1 MANVVKRCKISTSL
15 SLLVALVAT
24 FASCFDELTQ
34 VTTVPMY
41 HAGYTV
47 LADNI
52 LWYRSSRNT
61 LVRDNEEYPLPAELR
76 PHDIKILNATSTAV
90 IHTYN
95 ATSVPFYWTD
105 GKQHMEKFDLLSEY
119 AAYSIADMQHL
130 GTQGKNYVM
139 ATILHSRSNLYKLLV
154 ICLQTKE
161 AVELLTTSRQPSV
174 KIYQKTGVFYFL
186 YTDFVAIS
194 NGYLVKYDPF
204 REQTTIVKQWN
215 YSITTMFL
223 VNDAVFYQSGTNQIS
238 RYSIVDGRV
247 TTKTIEQSPIAV
259 KAIPSA
265 AQPKQFLIS
274 VNGEKTY
281 ICISDLNSCK
291 TYNFASFSF
300 SVIPERNLIVYI
312 PRTSNQLK
320 TFNTVTE
327 SHDTLIGLLD
337 TGSMTRYSQL
347 EYHAPSN
354 RVLFI
359 GIDYFQKQ
367 GIYYEPKNL
376 YLYAYDLSSGM
387 YYKVTDI
394 VRDEWTIFRTP
405 PFYIKEDGSVIVIKS
420 KNGKEHTYNVKFDMS
435 TSAPKPSNT
444 YAPTKPNNSFPE
456 ITPIFTVLASVA
468 VVAAMIVLF
477 ASVVGFKRSRQD
489 IQEITLDC

>member
-1 MANVVKRCKISTSL
+1 MQISTSL
-15 SLLVALVAT
+15 WVLVALAT
-24 FASCFDELTQ
+24 FASCFDALTQ

-41 HAGYTV
+41 HAGHTV

-52 LWYRSSRNT
+52 FWYRSSRNT

-76 PHDIKILNATSTAV
+76 LHDIRILNATSTAV

-95 ATSVPFYWTD
+95 LTSVPFYWTD

-119 AAYSIADMQHL
+119 AGYSISDMQHL

-139 ATILHSRSNLYKLLV
+139 ATIFHARSNIYKLLV

-174 KIYQKTGVFYFL
+174 KIYQRTGVFYYL

-204 REQTTIVKQWN
+204 RQQTTIVKQWN

-247 TTKTIEQSPIAV
+247 STKTIEQSPIAV
-259 KAIPSA
+259 KAVPSA

-281 ICISDLNSCK
+281 ICTSDLNSCK

-300 SVIPERNLIVYI
+300 GVIPERNLIVYV
-312 PRTSNQLK
+312 PRTTNQLK

-327 SHDTLIGLLD
+327 SHDTLTGLLD
-337 TGSMTRYSQL
+337 TGSMTHYSRL

-354 RVLFI
+354 RVLLI
-359 GIDYFQKQ
+359 GADYFQKQ

-405 PFYIKEDGSVIVIKS
+405 PFYIKEDGSVVVIKS
-420 KNGKEHTYNVKFDMS
+420 KNGKEHMYSVKFDMS
-435 TSAPKPSNT
+435 TSSPKPSNT
-444 YAPTKPNNSFPE
+444 YAPTKPDNSLTE
-456 ITPIFTVLASVA
+456 ITPIVTIFTVLVSVA

-477 ASVVGFKRSRQD
+477 ATVVGFKRSTQAA
-489 IQEITLDC
+489 QEVTLDC